1 MQSVKIDVYIADL
14 LYSYDCVVVPNFGGF
29 IANYAPAKVQA
40 IQHKF
45 TPPSKKIS
53 FNKHLKVND
62 GLLTNHIAVRRSV
75 TYVEANE
82 LIQGFVNQSIEGL
95 NKGDKI
101 KIEKVGTLFLDPERN
116 IQFVAEAKNDFLL
129 ESFGLGSFRALPIER
144 ASKEQKIKEQLPEL
158 KEKAKQKKR
167 YYLPAAA
174 FLALAITAAFWLN
187 QQFDWVSKNDIQYSA
202 LSFNSDAT
210 AVYESKKINIPTIE
224 PFENNK
230 KLSFS
235 EGILPY
241 ITSEGEKTNLFVD
254 NRKVETITK
263 IDNTAIAKSTKK
275 SKLKFHVLGGCFS
288 QLSNAEGLVKK
299 LNQKGFNA
307 SLLGTYNKL
316 HAVSMGSFSTRE
328 EATALLGDVRNN
340 QYPAAWLLVKQY

>member
-1 MQSVKIDVYIADL
+1 MQTVKIDVYIADL
-14 LYSYDCVVVPNFGGF
+14 LYSYDCVVVPEFGGF

-40 IQHKF
+40 TQHKF

-75 TYVEANE
+75 SYVEANE
-82 LIQGFVNQSIEGL
+82 LIQAFVNQSIAGL

-129 ESFGLGSFRALPIER
+129 ESFGLSSFRALPVER
-144 ASKEQKIKEQLPEL
+144 QTKEQKIKEQLPEL

-174 FLALAITAAFWLN
+174 FLALALTSAFWLN
-187 QQFDWVSKNDIQYSA
+187 QQFDWVSKSDIQYSS
-202 LSFNSDAT
+202 LNFGNT
-210 AVYESKKINIPTIE
+210 EEAVYKSNAVNIPSVE
-224 PFENNK
+224 PILENK
-230 KLSFS
+230 KLNLA
-235 EGILPY
+235 EGIVPY
-241 ITSEGEKTNLFVD
+241 VSSTGEKSKLFVD
-254 NRKVETITK
+254 NRKEETETK
-263 IDNTAIAKSTKK
+263 IDNTAIAKSNSK
-275 SKLKFHVLGGCFS
+275 SGLKFHVLGGCFS
-288 QLSNAEGLVKK
+288 NLSNAEGLVNK
-299 LNQKGFNA
+299 LTSNGFNA
-307 SLLGTYNKL
+307 RLIGTYNSL

-328 EATALLGDVRNN
+328 EATALLSDVRNN
-340 QYPAAWLLVKQY
+340 QYPSAWLLVKQY

>member
-1 MQSVKIDVYIADL
+1 MQAIKIDLYIADL
-14 LYSYDCVVVPNFGGF
+14 LYSYDCVVVPDFGGF

-62 GLLTNHIAVRRSV
+62 GLLTNHIAVRKSV
-75 TYVEANE
+75 SYTEANE
-82 LIQGFVNQSIEGL
+82 LIQAFVNQAIAGL

-101 KIEKVGTLFLDPERN
+101 KIEKVGTLFLDPEHN

-144 ASKEQKIKEQLPEL
+144 ASQEQKIKEQLPEL
-158 KEKAKQKKR
+158 KEKAKQRKR
-167 YYLPAAA
+167 VYLPAAA

-187 QQFDWVSKNDIQYSA
+187 QQFNWIDEGAIQYSSFSIKSNTPARYKSKA
-202 LSFNSDAT
+202 LS
-210 AVYESKKINIPTIE
+210 IPTAD
-224 PFENNK
+224 PFSTSK
-230 KLSFS
+230 KLSFP
-235 EGILPY
+235 EGVVPY
-241 ITSEGEKTNLFVD
+241 ITSEGEKTSLFVD
-254 NRKVETITK
+254 NRKEETIAK
-263 IDNTAIAKSTKK
+263 RDNTSIASSTLKSD
-275 SKLKFHVLGGCFS
+275 LKFHVLGGCFS

-307 SLLGTYNKL
+307 QLLGKYNNL
-316 HAVSMGSFSTRE
+316 HAVSMGSFASRN
-328 EATALLGDVRNN
+328 EAIALLAEVRNN
-340 QYPAAWLLVKQY
+340 KYPAAWLLVKQY